1 MASNRDILNSID
13 PVVLAARAALERNAR
28 MLGDADR
35 RIARMERDD
44 EARRV
49 GRISP
54 TRLHRP
60 LPGEEVNY
68 EAPGVLMDPD
78 SWLNRGL
85 SNLAGNAASVILG
98 EESGNPA
105 VDYGLS
111 NIPGVGAAGILAAG
125 GVPGMVDVAGA
136 GALKNAAKIPKYTME
151 FVLKHFG
158 ERGLR
163 NLDNAL
169 TKYPKAG
176 KPTVGDAIQ
185 VMKSGIGGERVP
197 ATLPYS
203 VDVEQELA
211 KSHNWSM
218 DEYLDNIQRG
228 IREISKIA
236 ENDPQVKAA
245 LPKVID
251 VYNQAVRD
259 RDLTMGITA
268 STALYHVG
276 GPLSEKGRM
285 NLLYTADPKMRKV
298 VSQRGIN
305 GLYQSFI
312 QSSKNA
318 TPGTYSFDLDAI
330 RELKEV
336 YESPVQDW
344 GAIVKKQEAQDAR
357 DAEKLAK
364 KAAKQAA
371 TPQQAAVAK
380 QAEIEAAE
388 TKAAIQETPAQEI
401 VPAPETVP
409 EPVEKWVGWNEG
421 NPKFY
426 ENFGENLD
434 RNSRRDAFV
443 MDSLANHWANQ
454 LNPQKGFSAARILS
468 GLDRADARHSLTNY
482 DQVSRGFANDVLKN
496 LESGN
501 MPGQSVQMLQR
512 FKRNRAVPGHT
523 TPTMVLRL
531 DEKPKVFL
539 NPNVWADEAEGPD
552 LYELLFR
559 PRIDRKL
566 HEANPAYWER

>member
-1 MASNRDILNSID
+1 MATETELLLRMAND
-13 PVVLAARAALERNAR
+13 PEYGQATRNYLERSTNMRNEVARRSAFLARADEAARQR
-28 MLGDADR
+28 
-35 RIARMERDD
+35 
-44 EARRV
+44 
-49 GRISP
+49 RISP
-54 TRLHRP
+54 TSLHRT
-60 LPGEEVNY
+60 LPGEEVKY

-98 EESGNPA
+98 EESGNPV

-163 NLDNAL
+163 NLDNVI

-176 KPTVGDAIQ
+176 KPSVNDA
-185 VMKSGIGGERVP
+185 VYLMKSGLGGEQVP
-197 ATLPYS
+197 AIVPYS
-203 VDVEQELA
+203 TSNALNDIDDAFDKPRGNINETTHYLYKQLSSDLPKHRKLLDDALRLFETGVEENDVKKIMSGYAVIANIDSYRDHPDLERRLRSYLTDHRDFGYTIQMEKVKADSPEKYEQVRRVKELA
-211 KSHNWSM
+211 
-218 DEYLDNIQRG
+218 D
-228 IREISKIA
+228 
-236 ENDPQVKAA
+236 
-245 LPKVID
+245 
-251 VYNQAVRD
+251 
-259 RDLTMGITA
+259 
-268 STALYHVG
+268 
-276 GPLSEKGRM
+276 
-285 NLLYTADPKMRKV
+285 
-298 VSQRGIN
+298 
-305 GLYQSFI
+305 
-312 QSSKNA
+312 
-318 TPGTYSFDLDAI
+318 
-330 RELKEV
+330 
-336 YESPVQDW
+336 SPVQDW

-357 DAEKLAK
+357 AAEKLAR
-364 KAAKQAA
+364 KASKQAA

-388 TKAAIQETPAQEI
+388 TKAAIQETPAREI
-401 VPAPETVP
+401 VPEPETVVP
-409 EPVEKWVGWNEG
+409 ETAEKWAGWNEG

-434 RNSRRDAFV
+434 RNSRRDMFV

-482 DQVSRGFANDVLKN
+482 DQVSRGFSNDVLRN

-501 MPGQSVQMLQR
+501 MPGQSVQILQR
-512 FKRNRAVPGHT
+512 FKRNRAVPGKT
-523 TPTMVLRL
+523 VPTMVLRL

>member
-13 PVVLAARAALERNAR
+13 PIALAARAALERNSR
-28 MLGDADR
+28 ILGDADR

-60 LPGEEVNY
+60 LPGEEVKY

-85 SNLAGNAASVILG
+85 SNLAGNAASVIFG
-98 EESGNPA
+98 EASGNPA

-125 GVPGMVDVAGA
+125 GVPGMVDAAGA

-158 ERGLR
+158 ERGLK
-163 NLDNAL
+163 NLDNVL

-185 VMKSGIGGERVP
+185 IMKSGIGGEQVP
-197 ATLPYS
+197 ATVPYS
-203 VDVEQELA
+203 LDIEQEVA
-211 KSHNWSM
+211 RAMQKDN
-218 DEYLDNIQRG
+218 DEY
-228 IREISKIA
+228 IA
-236 ENDPQVKAA
+236 NVNAGVKNLIDEYGDSDPQAKAA
-245 LPKVID
+245 VHNIINT
-251 VYNQAVRD
+251 YNKAVRD
-259 RDLTMGITA
+259 GDILTA
-268 STALYHVG
+268 SMIGSTLEAASYSKILRSELLNVG
-276 GPLSEKGRM
+276 NDKLNQTIAKKGIGGF
-285 NLLYTADPKMRKV
+285 YKFA
-298 VSQRGIN
+298 
-305 GLYQSFI
+305 
-312 QSSKNA
+312 SSK
-318 TPGTYSFDLDAI
+318 GSSSGWDLDAL

-344 GAIVKKQEAQDAR
+344 GSIVKKQELKDAR

-364 KAAKQAA
+364 KATKQAG
-371 TPQQAAVAK
+371 TPQQASVAK

-388 TKAAIQETPAQEI
+388 TKAAIRETPAQEI
-401 VPAPETVP
+401 VPEPETAVP

-434 RNSRRDAFV
+434 RNSRRDMFV

-454 LNPQKGFSAARILS
+454 LNPQKGFSSARILS

-482 DQVSRGFANDVLKN
+482 DQVSRGFSNDVLKN
-496 LESGN
+496 IESGN

-512 FKRNRAVPGHT
+512 FKRNRAVPGKT
-523 TPTMVLRL
+523 VPTMVLRL

>member
-1 MASNRDILNSID
+1 MANNRDILNSID
-13 PVVLAARAALERNAR
+13 PIALAARAALERNAR
-28 MLGDADR
+28 IMGDANR
-35 RIARMERDD
+35 RFARMERED
-44 EARRV
+44 EARRME
-49 GRISP
+49 RLSP

-60 LPGEEVNY
+60 LPGEEVKY

-85 SNLAGNAASVILG
+85 SNLAGNAASVIFG
-98 EESGNPA
+98 EESGNP
-105 VDYGLS
+105 VIDYGVS

-158 ERGLR
+158 ERGLK
-163 NLDNAL
+163 NLDNVL

-185 VMKSGIGGERVP
+185 IMKSGIGGERVP

-211 KSHNWSM
+211 KSQKYTM
-218 DEYLDNIQRG
+218 DKYLESIQHG
-228 IREISKIA
+228 IQELSKFA

-251 VYNQAVRD
+251 AYNRAVQD
-259 RDLTMGITA
+259 RDIVIGLGA
-268 STALYHVG
+268 STALSG
-276 GPLSEKGRM
+276 GSRSESGIK
-285 NLLYTADPKMRKV
+285 NLLALADPKMRKAM
-298 VSQRGIN
+298 SQRGIN
-305 GLYQSFI
+305 GMYQSFA
-312 QSSKNA
+312 KNA
-318 TPGTYSFDLDAI
+318 KSGVSGFDLDAI

-344 GAIVKKQEAQDAR
+344 GSIVKKQEVQDAR
-357 DAEKLAK
+357 AAEKLAK
-364 KAAKQAA
+364 KASKQAV

-388 TKAAIQETPAQEI
+388 TKAAVQATPAQEI
-401 VPAPETVP
+401 VPEPETAVP
-409 EPVEKWVGWNEG
+409 EPVEKWAGWNAG

-434 RNSRRDAFV
+434 RNSRRDMFV
-443 MDSLANHWANQ
+443 MDSLANHWAGQ

-482 DQVSRGFANDVLKN
+482 DQVSRGFSNDVLKN

-501 MPGQSVQMLQR
+501 MPGQSVQLLQR
-512 FKRNRAVPGHT
+512 FKRNRPVSGQT

>member
-1 MASNRDILNSID
+1 MATNRDILNSID
-13 PVVLAARAALERNAR
+13 PVVLAARAALERNSR

-35 RIARMERDD
+35 RVARMERDD

-60 LPGEEVNY
+60 LPGEEVKY

-85 SNLAGNAASVILG
+85 SRLAGNAASVIFG

-151 FVLKHFG
+151 FVLKYFG

-176 KPTVGDAIQ
+176 KPSVNDA
-185 VMKSGIGGERVP
+185 VYLMKSGLGGEQVS
-197 ATLPYS
+197 AIAPYS
-203 VDVEQELA
+203 TSNALNDIDDAFGKPRGRLSERTHEYYKQLISDIPQHRKLFDDALRLFETGVE
-211 KSHNWSM
+211 
-218 DEYLDNIQRG
+218 
-228 IREISKIA
+228 
-236 ENDPQVKAA
+236 ENDAKKIMSGYAVLSNAYFNPDHPDLERVLRPNLTKSKDFGFTVKLEQVKADA
-245 LPKVID
+245 PET
-251 VYNQAVRD
+251 YEQVR
-259 RDLTMGITA
+259 RVKEL
-268 STALYHVG
+268 
-276 GPLSEKGRM
+276 
-285 NLLYTADPKMRKV
+285 AD
-298 VSQRGIN
+298 
-305 GLYQSFI
+305 
-312 QSSKNA
+312 
-318 TPGTYSFDLDAI
+318 
-330 RELKEV
+330 
-336 YESPVQDW
+336 SPVQDW
-344 GAIVKKQEAQDAR
+344 GSIVKKQEVKDAR

-364 KAAKQAA
+364 KASKQAS

-388 TKAAIQETPAQEI
+388 TKTAIQETPAKEI
-401 VPAPETVP
+401 VP
-409 EPVEKWVGWNEG
+409 EPVEKWAGWNEG

-434 RNSRRDAFV
+434 RNSRRDMFV

-454 LNPQKGFSAARILS
+454 LNPQKGFSAARILT

-482 DQVSRGFANDVLKN
+482 DQVSRGFSNDVLKN
-496 LESGN
+496 IESGN
-501 MPGQSVQMLQR
+501 MPGQSVQLLQR
-512 FKRNRAVPGHT
+512 FKRNRPVPGKT
-523 TPTMVLRL
+523 VPTMVLRL

>member
-1 MASNRDILNSID
+1 MATNRDILNSID
-13 PVVLAARAALERNAR
+13 PVVLAARAALERNSR
-28 MLGDADR
+28 MLGDANR

-49 GRISP
+49 GHISP

-60 LPGEEVNY
+60 LPGEEVKY
-68 EAPGVLMDPD
+68 QAPGVLMDPD

-105 VDYGLS
+105 IDYGLS

-136 GALKNAAKIPKYTME
+136 GALKNVAKIPKYTME

-176 KPTVGDAIQ
+176 KPSVGDAIQ
-185 VMKSGIGGERVP
+185 VMKSGIGGEQVP
-197 ATLPYS
+197 ATVPYS
-203 VDVEQELA
+203 LDVEHEVARAMQ
-211 KSHNWSM
+211 KDK
-218 DEYLDNIQRG
+218 DEYIANVNAG
-228 IREISKIA
+228 IKNLIDEYGD
-236 ENDPQVKAA
+236 NDPQAKAA
-245 LPKVID
+245 VHTIINTYNKAVRDGDILTTSMLGSVLEASGYTKVPRRD
-251 VYNQAVRD
+251 LVENYGSNKVNQAVSKKG
-259 RDLTMGITA
+259 LGGFYQFAA
-268 STALYHVG
+268 SQGSSG
-276 GPLSEKGRM
+276 GW
-285 NLLYTADPKMRKV
+285 
-298 VSQRGIN
+298 
-305 GLYQSFI
+305 
-312 QSSKNA
+312 
-318 TPGTYSFDLDAI
+318 DLDAL

-336 YESPVQDW
+336 YDSPVQDW
-344 GAIVKKQEAQDAR
+344 GSIVKKQEAKDAR

-364 KAAKQAA
+364 KANKQAT
-371 TPQQAAVAK
+371 TPQ
-380 QAEIEAAE
+380 QAEIEAAG
-388 TKAAIQETPAQEI
+388 TKAAVQETPAQEI
-401 VPAPETVP
+401 VP
-409 EPVEKWVGWNEG
+409 EPAEKWAGWNEG

-434 RNSRRDAFV
+434 RNSRRDMFV
-443 MDSLANHWANQ
+443 MDSLANHWAGQ

-482 DQVSRGFANDVLKN
+482 DQVSRGFANDVLRN

-501 MPGQSVQMLQR
+501 MSGQSVQLLQR

>member
-1 MASNRDILNSID
+1 MATNRDILNSID
-13 PVVLAARAALERNAR
+13 PIALAARAALERNSR
-28 MLGDADR
+28 ILGDADR

-60 LPGEEVNY
+60 LPGEEVKY

-85 SNLAGNAASVILG
+85 SNLAGNAASVIFG

-125 GVPGMVDVAGA
+125 GVPGMVDVAGVD
-136 GALKNAAKIPKYTME
+136 ALKNAAKIPKYTME

-158 ERGLR
+158 ERGLK
-163 NLDNAL
+163 NLDNVL

-176 KPTVGDAIQ
+176 KPTVSDA
-185 VMKSGIGGERVP
+185 VYLMKSGIGGEQVP
-197 ATLPYS
+197 AIVPYS
-203 VDVEQELA
+203 VDVEKEVA
-211 KSHNWSM
+211 RAISGADPEKFSV
-218 DEYLDNIQRG
+218 NIQRG
-228 IREISKIA
+228 IEGLLERFDKSDPEANAAVLRLADAYNRAISERKLPAAVMLGMTFNPARIEERTRNFLIKHA
-236 ENDPQVKAA
+236 EPKTKKAIEEMSLNHFYNSIDNA
-245 LPKVID
+245 LDAEGK
-251 VYNQAVRD
+251 
-259 RDLTMGITA
+259 
-268 STALYHVG
+268 AL
-276 GPLSEKGRM
+276 
-285 NLLYTADPKMRKV
+285 
-298 VSQRGIN
+298 
-305 GLYQSFI
+305 
-312 QSSKNA
+312 
-318 TPGTYSFDLDAI
+318 FDQDAI
-330 RELKEV
+330 RELKEI
-336 YESPVQDW
+336 YESPTQDW
-344 GAIVKKQEAQDAR
+344 GTIVKKQEAKDAR

-388 TKAAIQETPAQEI
+388 TKAAVQATPAQEI
-401 VPAPETVP
+401 VPEPETAVP
-409 EPVEKWVGWNEG
+409 EPAEKWAGWNEG

-434 RNSRRDAFV
+434 RNSRRDMFV

-468 GLDRADARHSLTNY
+468 GLDRARARHSLTNY
-482 DQVSRGFANDVLKN
+482 DQVSRGFANDILKN

-501 MPGQSVQMLQR
+501 MPGQAVQLLQR
-512 FKRNRAVPGHT
+512 FKRNMAVPGQT
-523 TPTMVLRL
+523 TPTMFLRL

>member
-1 MASNRDILNSID
+1 MANNRDILNSID
-13 PVVLAARAALERNAR
+13 PVALAARAALERNSR

-44 EARRV
+44 EARRME
-49 GRISP
+49 RISP

-60 LPGEEVNY
+60 LPGEEVKY

-85 SNLAGNAASVILG
+85 SNLAGNAASVIFG

-125 GVPGMVDVAGA
+125 GVPGVVDVAGA

-176 KPTVGDAIQ
+176 KPSVGDAIQ

-203 VDVEQELA
+203 VDVERELA

-218 DEYLDNIQRG
+218 DEYLGNIQRG
-228 IREISKIA
+228 IQELSKIA
-236 ENDPQVKAA
+236 ENDPELKAA
-245 LPKVID
+245 LPKAID
-251 VYNQAVRD
+251 AYNQAVRD
-259 RDLTMGITA
+259 RDLTIGITA
-268 STALYHVG
+268 STALNHPG
-276 GPLSEKGRM
+276 GPLRDKARM
-285 NLLYTADPKMRKV
+285 NILYTADPKMRKA

-318 TPGTYSFDLDAI
+318 TPGSYSFDLDAI

-344 GAIVKKQEAQDAR
+344 GAIVKKQEAKDAR

-364 KAAKQAA
+364 QTAKQ
-371 TPQQAAVAK
+371 
-380 QAEIEAAE
+380 AAE
-388 TKAAIQETPAQEI
+388 TKAAVQETPVQEI
-401 VPAPETVP
+401 VPEPETVP
-409 EPVEKWVGWNEG
+409 VPVEKWVGWNEG

-434 RNSRRDAFV
+434 RNSRRDMFV

-482 DQVSRGFANDVLKN
+482 DQVSRGFTNDVLKN

-512 FKRNRAVPGHT
+512 FKRNRAVPGKT
-523 TPTMVLRL
+523 VPTMVLRL

>member
-1 MASNRDILNSID
+1 MATETELLLRMANDPEYGQATRDYLERSTNMRNEVARRSD
-13 PVVLAARAALERNAR
+13 FLARADEAARQR
-28 MLGDADR
+28 
-35 RIARMERDD
+35 
-44 EARRV
+44 
-49 GRISP
+49 RISP
-54 TRLHRP
+54 TSLHRP
-60 LPGEEVNY
+60 LPGEEVKY
-68 EAPGVLMDPD
+68 EAPGILMDPG

-85 SNLAGNAASVILG
+85 SNLAGNTLSVIFG

-176 KPTVGDAIQ
+176 KPSVNDA
-185 VMKSGIGGERVP
+185 VYLMKSGLGGEQVP
-197 ATLPYS
+197 AIVPYS
-203 VDVEQELA
+203 TSNALNDIDDAFDKPRGNINETTHDLYKQLSSDLPQHRKLLDDALRLFETGVEENDVKKIMSGYAVIANIDSYRDHPDLERRLRSYLADHRDFGYTIQMEKVKADSPEKYEQVRRVKELA
-211 KSHNWSM
+211 
-218 DEYLDNIQRG
+218 D
-228 IREISKIA
+228 
-236 ENDPQVKAA
+236 
-245 LPKVID
+245 
-251 VYNQAVRD
+251 
-259 RDLTMGITA
+259 
-268 STALYHVG
+268 
-276 GPLSEKGRM
+276 
-285 NLLYTADPKMRKV
+285 
-298 VSQRGIN
+298 
-305 GLYQSFI
+305 
-312 QSSKNA
+312 
-318 TPGTYSFDLDAI
+318 
-330 RELKEV
+330 
-336 YESPVQDW
+336 SPVQDW
-344 GAIVKKQEAQDAR
+344 GSIVKKQEVKDAR
-357 DAEKLAK
+357 DAEKLAR
-364 KAAKQAA
+364 KASKQAA

-388 TKAAIQETPAQEI
+388 TKEAVQETPVQEI
-401 VPAPETVP
+401 VP
-409 EPVEKWVGWNEG
+409 EPAEKWAGWNEG

-434 RNSRRDAFV
+434 RNSRRDMFV

-482 DQVSRGFANDVLKN
+482 DQVSRGFSNDVLRN

-501 MPGQSVQMLQR
+501 MPGQSVQILQR
-512 FKRNRAVPGHT
+512 FKRNRAVPGKT
-523 TPTMVLRL
+523 VPTMVLRL